1 MSDMNKSNGRFFFFW
16 IKNEIKA
23 IAHAYEL
30 GVLSDQVLSEPARSL
45 DPIELIVELE
55 PWCVPELCID
65 MVLSA
70 ATVPTV
76 LLMPISPW

>member
-1 MSDMNKSNGRFFFFW
+1 MEVFD
-16 IKNEIKA
+16 EIK
-23 IAHAYEL
+23 IKTNAHAYEL
-30 GVLSDQVLSEPARSL
+30 GVLSDQVLSEPTRSL

-70 ATVPTV
+70 VTVPIV
-76 LLMPISPW
+76 LLMPISP